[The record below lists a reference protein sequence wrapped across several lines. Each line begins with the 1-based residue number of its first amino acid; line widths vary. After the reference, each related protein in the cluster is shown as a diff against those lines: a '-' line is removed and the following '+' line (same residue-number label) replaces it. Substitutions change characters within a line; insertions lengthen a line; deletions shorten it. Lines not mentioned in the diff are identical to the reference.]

1 MIEAYGIFA
10 GTSIFLAV
18 IAVYCMMVSRNLIRV
33 LIGVELLGKVVTLL
47 LGAGGYLNGHSAQG
61 QSMIVTL
68 IVVEAV
74 LIAVA
79 AGIVVGQWE
88 HTRSLDA
95 RHLNELKG

>member
-1 MIEAYGIFA
+1 MTQQYLFFA
-10 GTSIFLAV
+10 GASLLMAV
-18 IAVYCMMVSRNLIRV
+18 IAVYCMVATRNLIRI

-47 LGAGGYLNGHSAQG
+47 LGAGGYLNARSAQG

-79 AGIVVGQWE
+79 AGVVIGQWE

-95 RHLNELKG
+95 KNLQDLKG